1 MIFAGIVAGG
11 IGTRLGSDIPKQFL
25 ILGSKPIIIHT
36 VEKFLLCPKFDAIF
50 IGINEKWIHYAND
63 VFKKYKLNNEK
74 IFFSI
79 GGKDR
84 NSTIMNII
92 FDIES
97 KFGESSDHIIVTH
110 DAVRP
115 FVSLR
120 IIEEN
125 IKEAINFDA
134 CDTVVNAVDTIVQ
147 SDREQSEIVNIPN
160 RNYMFLGQTPQS
172 FNMSKLKNLF
182 GKLSD
187 VQKSELTDA
196 CKIFTLNNEKV
207 SLVIGEFS
215 NFKITTMSD
224 YKIAQ
229 SLLEINF
236 D

>member
-25 ILGSKPIIIHT
+25 MLDSKPIIVHT
-36 VEKFLLCPKFDAIF
+36 VEKFLLCSKFDAIF
-50 IGINEKWIHYAND
+50 VGINKKWIHYAND
-63 VFKKYKLNNEK
+63 IFKKYELTDEK

-84 NSTIMNII
+84 NLTIMNII
-92 FDIES
+92 ADIES
-97 KFGESSDHIIVTH
+97 KFGESDDHIIVTH

-120 IIEEN
+120 IIEDN
-125 IKEAINFDA
+125 IKIAINTGA

-147 SDREQSEIVNIPN
+147 SDRNQEEIVNIPN

-172 FNMSKLKNLF
+172 FNMNKLKNLF
-182 GKLSD
+182 GKLND
-187 VQKSELTDA
+187 AQKSELTDA